1 MVWNRP
7 QINLY
12 ELSSGAKYRSTAS
25 NNLISIKSPPLE
37 NCLVSCRQGLFFIL
51 KLLKPSF
58 LSKIEEIIWDFNL
71 NTA

>member
-25 NNLISIKSPPLE
+25 NNLISIKALLWKTAWS
-37 NCLVSCRQGLFFIL
+37 LVGKAYFLF
-51 KLLKPSF
+51 
-58 LSKIEEIIWDFNL
+58 
-71 NTA
+71 